1 MSQPFCAHCTSDGI
15 PLRRSLFDG
24 RFFWMCDDC
33 AVPKI
38 EPASERC
45 RKYSQVSILRA
56 IISYTR
62 KNSEAPKVSEL
73 AKYVGLQRSSLK
85 HHLYILRD
93 TGKIRL
99 PPNQPIEVM

>member
-1 MSQPFCAHCTSDGI
+1 MKGRYCAGCTEDDL

-56 IISYTR
+56 IISYTS
-62 KNSEAPKVSEL
+62 KNREAPKVSEL
-73 AKYVGLQRSSLK
+73 ADYVGLQRSSLK

-99 PPNQPIEVM
+99 PPNKPIEVM